1 MTDFGMS
8 KIVDVNPH
16 MTHSQITQCP
26 GTPVFMPPEALRA
39 KPHYSDKL
47 DTFST
52 GVLVI
57 QIITRRFPT
66 PTDAEKVMEDSR
78 SPTGV
83 IIVPIPEL
91 ERRENDINKVSSTH
105 PLLPIVH
112 HCIKDRDRDRPSAD
126 QLCQRLVELKATP
139 EYEKS
144 KRRSQQE
151 RVLLPQT
158 MATLEAREREVEELR
173 RSKEREVAELR
184 QQLQALQMTPQ
195 SATSSHQKV
204 RSHSE

>member
-16 MTHSQITQCP
+16 MTRSRITQCP

-39 KPHYSDKL
+39 KPRYSDKL

-52 GVLVI
+52 GILII
-57 QIITRRFPT
+57 QIITRKFPA
-66 PTDAEKVMEDSR
+66 PTDAERVLEDPK
-78 SPTGV
+78 SPTGE
-83 IIVPIPEL
+83 IIMPVPEL
-91 ERRENDINKVSSTH
+91 ERRENDISKVSSTH

-126 QLCQRLVELKATP
+126 QLCQRLAELKAAP

-144 KRRSQQE
+144 KIKSQQE
-151 RVLLPQT
+151 VALLPQT
-158 MATLEAREREVEELR
+158 MAILEAQKREVE
-173 RSKEREVAELR
+173 ELR
-184 QQLQALQMTPQ
+184 QQLQALQMTSQ
-195 SATSSHQKV
+195 STTSSSHQKV
-204 RSHSE
+204 RSHCE